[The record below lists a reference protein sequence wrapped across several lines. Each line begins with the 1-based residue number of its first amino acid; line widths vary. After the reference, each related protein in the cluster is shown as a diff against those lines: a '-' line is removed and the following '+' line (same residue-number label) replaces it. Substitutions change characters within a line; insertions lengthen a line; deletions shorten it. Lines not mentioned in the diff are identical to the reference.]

1 MIMLK
6 RAKVKIDG
14 MSCQHCVKT
23 VTDAMVDLDGVS
35 QVKVNL
41 KKGEAKIKFEKDRL
55 DLEQLKTAVVTAGFE
70 FVWFKQN

>member
-6 RAKVKIDG
+6 RAKIKIDG

-41 KKGEAKIKFEKDRL
+41 KKGEAKIKFEKGRL
-55 DLEQLKTAVVTAGFE
+55 DLEQLKTAIVTAGFE
-70 FVWFKQN
+70 FVWFK

>member
-1 MIMLK
+1 MVMLK
-6 RAKVKIDG
+6 RAKIKIDG

-55 DLEQLKTAVVTAGFE
+55 DLEQLKTAIVAAGFE
-70 FVWFKQN
+70 FVWFK

>member
-6 RAKVKIDG
+6 RAKIKIDG

-23 VTDAMVDLDGVS
+23 VTGAVSDLDGVS

-70 FVWFKQN
+70 FVWFK

>member
-1 MIMLK
+1 MIIMLK
-6 RAKVKIDG
+6 RAKIKIDG

-70 FVWFKQN
+70 FVWFK

>member
-6 RAKVKIDG
+6 RAKIKIDG

-23 VTDAMVDLDGVS
+23 VTDAVSDLDGVS

-41 KKGEAKIKFEKDRL
+41 KKGEAKIKFEKGRL
-55 DLEQLKTAVVTAGFE
+55 DLEQLKTAIVTAGFE
-70 FVWFKQN
+70 FVWFK

>member
-6 RAKVKIDG
+6 RAKIKIDG

-41 KKGEAKIKFEKDRL
+41 KKGEAKIKFEKGRL
-55 DLEQLKTAVVTAGFE
+55 DLEQLKTAIVAAGFE
-70 FVWFKQN
+70 FVWFK

>member
-6 RAKVKIDG
+6 RAKIKIDG

-55 DLEQLKTAVVTAGFE
+55 DLEQLKTAIVTAGFE
-70 FVWFKQN
+70 FVWFK

>member
-1 MIMLK
+1 MLK

-70 FVWFKQN
+70 FVWFK

>member
-1 MIMLK
+1 MVMLK
-6 RAKVKIDG
+6 KAKIKIDG
-14 MSCQHCVKT
+14 MFCQHCVKT

-55 DLEQLKTAVVTAGFE
+55 DLEQLKTAIVAAGFE
-70 FVWFKQN
+70 FVWFK

>member
-6 RAKVKIDG
+6 RAKIKIDG

-23 VTDAMVDLDGVS
+23 VTDAVTVLDGVS

-41 KKGEAKIKFEKDRL
+41 KKGEAKIKFDKDRL

-70 FVWFKQN
+70 FVWFK